1 MYSSTH
7 MSIAVNHLV
16 SVLCIVCNLKWC
28 VWCTGCLFWWNCCF
42 KALTLVS
49 WWMNNWVNIFHQ
61 SPKQHI
67 IFLLS
72 VKRYLICSHTK
83 LWWKIVISKLNEST
97 SPFPFPSIKVGLRR
111 IYYFQMS
118 LIRFDWAG
126 QNWKGKLWQLC
137 SAVVDPTISSE
148 SGNSCNI
155 SFSSTR

>member
-61 SPKQHI
+61 SPKQQHI

-97 SPFPFPSIKVGLRR
+97 SPSPSPQSKSDWEGFITFRWVW
-111 IYYFQMS
+111 FD
-118 LIRFDWAG
+118 LIG
-126 QNWKGKLWQLC
+126 PVKIEK
-137 SAVVDPTISSE
+137 
-148 SGNSCNI
+148 GNSDNYAVQWLI
-155 SFSSTR
+155 QQ